1 MQIVWQSGETPIKK
15 RAASACTSCRSR
27 KKKCYHVGRRNIERV
42 ERTGR
47 RIQQERPSTTARKT
61 SPSPGRVS
69 EYNPESILAALSED
83 AEPGPSTQILEANT
97 TALHPTPSATTPSL
111 STTYEAQRR
120 LAWYKEHKT
129 RAAPPPLSDA
139 HRRYLEDEG
148 AFLIL
153 PKTTTDALL
162 PLYISTLDDLTPI
175 THGTS
180 IFRSHS
186 NNQASAYLVRA
197 ICLVVCK
204 TTHATP
210 FLRLTDPGPL
220 LEPLDFASRLLAGLD
235 AVIKADL
242 EPDRV
247 TKMQIL
253 ALMHLHNDGLAGVDR
268 ASSHLSQAICEA
280 WSLGI
285 HLKIPDS
292 PDKERCEYLWWSL
305 RNFDRL
311 GKPIMAAAPFF
322 IDDADVG
329 IERIVPEKGNYR
341 SQIMAVALGLG
352 DLMTV
357 ATKAYKAGARAAVD
371 SCAVFPQLEDVVRDV
386 DFEGFHRAHR
396 RMISFLSISRTSYLP
411 EAVYLETWYHV
422 AAMLSCRYS
431 GPGSVQYSRRFT
443 SAHRVLDLVSNEGID
458 AFPPLPLVP
467 YAMSMS
473 TTVIYRAL
481 HDGERGIGAACED
494 LRRCCEVLDGLGRR
508 WTSVRGVGRLAERL
522 WGVIESGAL
531 DGLVDGDGS
540 GRDSGTRSTTAASGC
555 SVGIVPEHGHTSA
568 SDTVVVA
575 VQDSTTTLPQEPR
588 LPYNNEVFQRQLT
601 EIWPGI
607 DTSYSQIDWTFQ
619 DWFDWDLTGSFDY
632 VAS

>member
-1 MQIVWQSGETPIKK
+1 MT
-15 RAASACTSCRSR
+15 TS
-27 KKKCYHVGRRNIERV
+27 
-42 ERTGR
+42 
-47 RIQQERPSTTARKT
+47 Q
-61 SPSPGRVS
+61 
-69 EYNPESILAALSED
+69 
-83 AEPGPSTQILEANT
+83 
-97 TALHPTPSATTPSL
+97 PTPPAATPSF

-120 LAWYKEHKT
+120 LAWYNKHKT
-129 RAAPPPLSDA
+129 RAAPPPLSEA

-186 NNQASAYLVRA
+186 NNQASRYLVRA
-197 ICLVVCK
+197 ICLVICK
-204 TTHATP
+204 TAHAIP

-220 LEPLDFASRLLAGLD
+220 LEPLDFASKLLAGLD
-235 AVIKADL
+235 AAIKADL

-247 TKMQIL
+247 TKIQIL

-268 ASSHLSQAICEA
+268 SSSYLSQAICEA

-285 HLKIPDS
+285 HLKIPAN

-329 IERIVPEKGNYR
+329 IERIVPDKQNCR

-352 DLMTV
+352 DLMTI
-357 ATKAYKAGARAAVD
+357 ATKAYKAGSRAAVD
-371 SCAVFPQLEDVVRDV
+371 SCADFPKLEHVVRDV

-396 RMISFLSISRTSYLP
+396 
-411 EAVYLETWYHV
+411 VYLETWYHV

-431 GPGSVQYSRRFT
+431 GPGTIQYSRRFT

-458 AFPPLPLVP
+458 AFPR
-467 YAMSMS
+467 
-473 TTVIYRAL
+473 YRWY
-481 HDGERGIGAACED
+481 RMQCPC
-494 LRRCCEVLDGLGRR
+494 LRR
-508 WTSVRGVGRLAERL
+508 
-522 WGVIESGAL
+522 
-531 DGLVDGDGS
+531 
-540 GRDSGTRSTTAASGC
+540 
-555 SVGIVPEHGHTSA
+555 
-568 SDTVVVA
+568 
-575 VQDSTTTLPQEPR
+575 
-588 LPYNNEVFQRQLT
+588 
-601 EIWPGI
+601 
-607 DTSYSQIDWTFQ
+607 
-619 DWFDWDLTGSFDY
+619 
-632 VAS
+632 

>member
-120 LAWYKEHKT
+120 LAWYKKHKT

-396 RMISFLSISRTSYLP
+396 RMISFLSISHIVALASLSATLAVLDAFFFLCRSRSKMKIPIKANAAIPPTTTPAMSPVDGP
-411 EAVYLETWYHV
+411 ELDFDEDAGFATAVDELNLCVVFGVLSEDDANPV
-422 AAMLSCRYS
+422 AAEL
-431 GPGSVQYSRRFT
+431 VTTVLLLDAVT
-443 SAHRVLDLVSNEGID
+443 SAAILVASTDPPVGNAPSTLPATLSITAVGTVTPLLDNTDDTSPTILDIK
-458 AFPPLPLVP
+458 LPICL
-467 YAMSMS
+467 
-473 TTVIYRAL
+473 
-481 HDGERGIGAACED
+481 
-494 LRRCCEVLDGLGRR
+494 RCCS
-508 WTSVRGVGRLAERL
+508 WTR
-522 WGVIESGAL
+522 
-531 DGLVDGDGS
+531 
-540 GRDSGTRSTTAASGC
+540 
-555 SVGIVPEHGHTSA
+555 H
-568 SDTVVVA
+568 
-575 VQDSTTTLPQEPR
+575 
-588 LPYNNEVFQRQLT
+588 
-601 EIWPGI
+601 
-607 DTSYSQIDWTFQ
+607 
-619 DWFDWDLTGSFDY
+619 
-632 VAS
+632 

>member
-1 MQIVWQSGETPIKK
+1 MQIVWQSGETPIRK
-15 RAASACTSCRSR
+15 RTASACTSCRSR
-27 KKKCYHVGRRNIERV
+27 KKKCYHVGRRNTARV

-47 RIQQERPSTTARKT
+47 RIQQERSSTTTRKS

-83 AEPGPSTQILEANT
+83 AEPGPSAQVLEPNMT
-97 TALHPTPSATTPSL
+97 TSQPTPPAATPSF

-120 LAWYKEHKT
+120 LAWYNKHKT
-129 RAAPPPLSDA
+129 RAAPPPLSEA

-186 NNQASAYLVRA
+186 NNQASRYLVRA
-197 ICLVVCK
+197 ICLVICK
-204 TTHATP
+204 TAHAIP

-220 LEPLDFASRLLAGLD
+220 LEPLDFASKLLAGLD
-235 AVIKADL
+235 AAIKADL

-247 TKMQIL
+247 TKIQIL

-268 ASSHLSQAICEA
+268 SSSYLSQAICEA

-285 HLKIPDS
+285 HLKIPAN

-329 IERIVPEKGNYR
+329 IERIVPDKQNCR

-352 DLMTV
+352 DLMTI
-357 ATKAYKAGARAAVD
+357 ATKAYKAGSRAAVD
-371 SCAVFPQLEDVVRDV
+371 SCADFPKLEHVVRDV

-396 RMISFLSISRTSYLP
+396 
-411 EAVYLETWYHV
+411 
-422 AAMLSCRYS
+422 
-431 GPGSVQYSRRFT
+431 G
-443 SAHRVLDLVSNEGID
+443 
-458 AFPPLPLVP
+458 
-467 YAMSMS
+467 
-473 TTVIYRAL
+473 
-481 HDGERGIGAACED
+481 
-494 LRRCCEVLDGLGRR
+494 
-508 WTSVRGVGRLAERL
+508 
-522 WGVIESGAL
+522 
-531 DGLVDGDGS
+531 
-540 GRDSGTRSTTAASGC
+540 
-555 SVGIVPEHGHTSA
+555 
-568 SDTVVVA
+568 
-575 VQDSTTTLPQEPR
+575 
-588 LPYNNEVFQRQLT
+588 
-601 EIWPGI
+601 
-607 DTSYSQIDWTFQ
+607 
-619 DWFDWDLTGSFDY
+619 
-632 VAS
+632 